1 MEWYRVPVKQFRFKK
16 GMERDDN
23 NRVKHE
29 NAQPAFTAT
38 AVRILRQPRDAVT
51 YKGLRAWARTAAALR
66 DTGIEPATATVP
78 VEAMWDFLETK
89 GFAPHATYVTPRT
102 WNVNKKL
109 LMLKYN
115 YRRARLTGF
124 AIGAHGDAEIQETL
138 DNMSIILQVVRGQ
151 TGLAS
156 MERRWREFLAKK
168 RGARRGRPLNQEV
181 EATQE
186 TREQD

>member
-1 MEWYRVPVKQFRFKK
+1 MCLDVP
-16 GMERDDN
+16 G
-23 NRVKHE
+23 
-29 NAQPAFTAT
+29 
-38 AVRILRQPRDAVT
+38 
-51 YKGLRAWARTAAALR
+51 AR
-66 DTGIEPATATVP
+66 
-78 VEAMWDFLETK
+78 W
-89 GFAPHATYVTPRT
+89 
-102 WNVNKKL
+102 L

-138 DNMSIILQVVRGQ
+138 DNMSIILQVIRGQ

-156 MERRWREFLAKK
+156 MERRWQEFLAQK
-168 RGARRGRPLNQEV
+168 RGARRGRPLNPEV